1 MEMNPTKTSK
11 EAFSGTRK
19 ATESF
24 ADKAM
29 DRAEQFEGALASK
42 YEALREGAVEGYN
55 VAVDTVK
62 KYPLYAVLGST
73 AIGLLAGVLIARSRR
88 DH

>member
-1 MEMNPTKTSK
+1 MEMNPTKSSK
-11 EAFSGTRK
+11 EAFNATRK
-19 ATESF
+19 AAENF
-24 ADKAM
+24 AEKAM
-29 DRAEQFEGALASK
+29 DRTEQLEDTFASK
-42 YEALREGAVEGYN
+42 YETLREGAVEGYQT
-55 VAVDTVK
+55 AVDTVK